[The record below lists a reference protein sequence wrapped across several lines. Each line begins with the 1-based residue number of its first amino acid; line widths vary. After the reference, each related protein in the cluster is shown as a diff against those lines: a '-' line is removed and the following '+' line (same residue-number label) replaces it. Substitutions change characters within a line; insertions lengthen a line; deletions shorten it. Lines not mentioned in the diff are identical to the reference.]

1 MLFILL
7 QQNSIISTL
16 WMFAL
21 IFIVFYFFMIRPQI
35 RKQKIEKKFQENIKK
50 GNYIVTNSG
59 VHGKIIEITNNF
71 FVLETIL
78 GKIKLEKNTV
88 SKELT
93 QLRYVNSTNS
103 ISTTTTTI
111 IKNNKEIV
119 KNNKNN
125 LNTEKK

>member
-1 MLFILL
+1 MFSIL
-7 QQNSIISTL
+7 QQNPITSTL

-59 VHGKIIEITNNF
+59 IHGKIIEVTDYFYI
-71 FVLETIL
+71 LETIV
-78 GKIKLEKNTV
+78 GKIKFERNTI

-93 QLRYVNSTNS
+93 QLRYGNT
-103 ISTTTTTI
+103 ISRTVTPKI
-111 IKNNKEIV
+111 
-119 KNNKNN
+119 
-125 LNTEKK
+125 EKK